1 MLALFFTNIYSK
13 LLQKNVKGR
22 GFLFWGKLCYF
33 KLILETAHVGKISEK
48 FCCIHFLTNI
58 CNNYKF
64 IILLK
69 IAKRKLEFFF
79 SLFLGMKEL
88 ELTT

>member
-1 MLALFFTNIYSK
+1 MSK
-13 LLQKNVKGR
+13 GGGL
-22 GFLFWGKLCYF
+22 LFWGKLGYF
-33 KLILETAHVGKISEK
+33 KLILEVGKISEK

-79 SLFLGMKEL
+79 FFVFRDERVRINNIIKKGK
-88 ELTT
+88 